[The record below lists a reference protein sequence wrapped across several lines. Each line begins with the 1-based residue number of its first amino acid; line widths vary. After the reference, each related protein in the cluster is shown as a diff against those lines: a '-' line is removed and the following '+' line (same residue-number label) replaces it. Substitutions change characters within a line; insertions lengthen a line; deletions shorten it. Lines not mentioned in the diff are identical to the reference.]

1 MGFTVYGLGFL
12 VLSAPTPAES
22 ISTIVDGQVTQR
34 DPGTSLAETLDWND
48 KFLESPADLAQ
59 VTLADLNV
67 GA

>member
-34 DPGTSLAETLDWND
+34 DPGTSLAEI
-48 KFLESPADLAQ
+48 
-59 VTLADLNV
+59 
-67 GA
+67 